1 MSGEAI
7 AYEAVDVA
15 RMVSELNIT
24 ERSVARAFCVRGAED
39 FSLFAKLA
47 AAETFEEVWGL
58 YLAAPSGSEMMEAA
72 LAKMEELFPAR
83 LAAAETF
90 AKVWGL
96 YRRAP
101 SGSEMEKAALA
112 KMAALPDTSAEAWG
126 LYRIAPSGSEM
137 MEAMLAKMEE
147 LFSVR
152 FAAAHTFDEVR
163 ELYLS
168 AVPSGSEM
176 RKAAL
181 RKLATFFPKKN

>member
-58 YLAAPSGSEMMEAA
+58 YLAAPSGSEMMEA
-72 LAKMEELFPAR
+72 
-83 LAAAETF
+83 
-90 AKVWGL
+90 
-96 YRRAP
+96 
-101 SGSEMEKAALA
+101 
-112 KMAALPDTSAEAWG
+112 
-126 LYRIAPSGSEM
+126 
-137 MEAMLAKMEE
+137 MLAKMEE